1 MIECSDWLHDVVLV
15 NESRAIDLP
24 GDITLFRSEGDACG
38 HLEPWWVAEGE
49 GFALSGAGE
58 QVVLGVKGKSVVVV
72 ERKAA
77 RVEDEAILHAWLTAA
92 ATAVLAARR
101 KRAKC
106 GRAALGAQEQD
117 GLLPATKEGLIA
129 YVGFQA

>member
-1 MIECSDWLHDVVLV
+1 MTKCSKWLHDVVLV
-15 NESRAIDLP
+15 NESRALDLP

-38 HLEPWWVAEGE
+38 HLEPWWVAKGE

-58 QVVLGVKGKSVVVV
+58 QVVFGVKGNSVVVA

-77 RVEDEAILHAWLTAA
+77 RAEDEAILKALLTAA
-92 ATAVLAARR
+92 AAAVLAARR
-101 KRAKC
+101 KRAER
-106 GRAALGAQEQD
+106 GRAVLGVQEQD
-117 GLLPATKEGLIA
+117 GLLPATTEGLIA